1 MQEKLEKYD
10 LQQNDQ
16 KYVLSSTL
24 LYFFWISANFH

>member
-1 MQEKLEKYD
+1 MKFSNMQEKLKRYD

-24 LYFFWISANFH
+24 LYFF